1 MKMNGM
7 MRMMAVAGVV
17 AGLAGSVAADGFR
30 NPPAGLTAVGKNGGK
45 LVYLDDA
52 SAAVHNPANLAG
64 FTNAAL
70 SASITAGYGKRE
82 FEPDTGG
89 RAESRNNSYALPNF
103 FAVFP
108 IEDGLVAGV
117 GLTTP
122 YGRAS
127 EFAKDSVLRYTTPYF
142 TELYAVSINP
152 SLAYR
157 VNPAFSVAVGVEI
170 LYSELDLRQIYP
182 WSLATGDPTAADG
195 ETQFEADGAGL
206 GFNAAVTWNITDRQR
221 AALTYRHS
229 VKVDYEGDLRLT
241 GVPSPAGLPAPLAF
255 VTARSDFETEIE
267 FPAVLA
273 AGYGVQVTDRLRVE
287 ANVEWVQHS
296 LFEELT
302 LDAGANTAL
311 LPASSIPADWD
322 DNWTYGIGADYQL
335 DEQWVLRAGALYLE
349 TPIPGQ
355 TMLPSIAEED
365 QVVLSIGCGYA
376 SGKHRIDA
384 AYSYGVFNGRT
395 VDNNVNPA
403 FNGDYDFEAHLL
415 GASYTL
421 VF

>member
-1 MKMNGM
+1 MVMGLGLI
-7 MRMMAVAGVV
+7 VAGAPVW
-17 AGLAGSVAADGFR
+17 GDGFR
-30 NPPAGLTAVGKNGGK
+30 NPSEGMTALGKIGGK
-45 LVYLDDA
+45 IVYHDDA
-52 SAAVHNPANLAG
+52 STVTHNPANLVDI
-64 FTNAAL
+64 TNRQL
-70 SASITAGYGKRE
+70 SASFTVGYGKKE

-89 RAESRNNSYALPNF
+89 KASSTDNTAVLPNF
-103 FAVFP
+103 FAAWPLESGDWV
-108 IEDGLVAGV
+108 VGV

-122 YGRAS
+122 YGRS
-127 EFAKDSVLRYTTPYF
+127 TTFSKNSVLRYTTPYF
-142 TELYAVSINP
+142 TELYAVNMNP
-152 SLAYR
+152 TIAYK
-157 VNPAFSVAVGVEI
+157 VDEAFSVAVGI
-170 LYSELDLRQIYP
+170 NFLYSELDIRQIYP
-182 WSLATGDPTAADG
+182 WSLATGDPAAADG
-195 ETQFEADGAGL
+195 ETQFEADGGGV
-206 GFNAAVTWNITDRQR
+206 GFNAAVTWNITERQR
-221 AALTYRHS
+221 AAVTYRS
-229 VKVDYEGDLRLT
+229 KVKVEYEGDLRLT

-255 VTARSDFETEIE
+255 VTSRSDFETEIE

-273 AGYGVQVTDRLRVE
+273 VGYGMRVTDKLRVE

-296 LFEELT
+296 LFEELS

-311 LPASSIPADWD
+311 LPSSSIPADWD

-335 DEQWVLRAGALYLE
+335 NEQWVLRGGALYLE

-376 SGKHRIDA
+376 AGKHRIDA